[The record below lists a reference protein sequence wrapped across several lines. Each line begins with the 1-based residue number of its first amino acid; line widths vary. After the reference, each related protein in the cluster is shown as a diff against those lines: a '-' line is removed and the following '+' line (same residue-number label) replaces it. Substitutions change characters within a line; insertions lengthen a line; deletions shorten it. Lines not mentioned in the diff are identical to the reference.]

1 MTTSRIALALATSVA
16 AASAAH
22 AGEVYGNLGFPGVM
36 LGYAMPV
43 SERLTLRADI
53 ATLGDRSD
61 RRSEAGISYDASLKT
76 TRVALLA
83 DWFPM
88 AGAFRF
94 TGGVTSNQYKID
106 LLATGAGGSL
116 TIGNT
121 TYPTTAADRFDVQ
134 VKFPSTTPYLGI
146 GWGHGVGSGLR
157 FSFDLGAAIGKAK
170 VSYQLSGPAAG
181 LVSQA
186 DVDAELAQ
194 LRDGVGKVR
203 AIPQLSFGI
212 GYSF

>member
-1 MTTSRIALALATSVA
+1 MPRFRHAVTLALMACA
-16 AASAAH
+16 GASQ

-36 LGYAMPV
+36 LGFAQPM
-43 SERLTLRADI
+43 SDRLTLRADV
-53 ATLGDRSD
+53 ATLGTRSD
-61 RRSEAGISYDASLKT
+61 RRNEEGINYDASLKT

-88 AGAFRF
+88 AGSFRL
-94 TGGVTSNQYKID
+94 TGGLTSNQYKLD
-106 LLATGAGGSL
+106 LLATGAGGTL

-121 TYPTTAADRFDVQ
+121 TYTTTAADRFAVA

-146 GWGHGVGSGLR
+146 GWGHGAGSGMR
-157 FSFDLGAAIGKAK
+157 FAFDIGAMIGKAK
-170 VSYQLSGPAAG
+170 VSYQLSGPAANQ
-181 LVSQA
+181 VSQA
-186 DVDAELAQ
+186 DIDAELAQ

-203 AIPQLSFGI
+203 AIPQVTFGI